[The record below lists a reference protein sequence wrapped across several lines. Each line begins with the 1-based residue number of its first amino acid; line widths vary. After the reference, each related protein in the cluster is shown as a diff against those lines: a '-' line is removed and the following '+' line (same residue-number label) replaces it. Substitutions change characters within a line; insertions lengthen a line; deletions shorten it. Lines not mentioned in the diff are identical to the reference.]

1 MDVYIYIYTKN
12 VTSYKVM
19 FVFAGHHWP
28 IGNPVS
34 FGLRHSTTFKAIMQT
49 LCYLLTMLVEV
60 LGDG

>member
-1 MDVYIYIYTKN
+1 MYIYIYTHTKN

-19 FVFAGHHWP
+19 FFLAGHHWP
-28 IGNPVS
+28 IGNVS

-60 LGDG
+60 LLGDG